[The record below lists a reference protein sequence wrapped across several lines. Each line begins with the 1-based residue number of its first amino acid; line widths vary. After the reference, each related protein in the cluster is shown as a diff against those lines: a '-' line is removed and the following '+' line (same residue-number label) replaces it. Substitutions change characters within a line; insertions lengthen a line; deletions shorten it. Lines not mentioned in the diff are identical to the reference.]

1 MNAESPMTTGRDD
14 DRLREALAAR
24 EAELER
30 LRQELDETNRGV
42 VALYAE
48 LDERAEEL
56 RRASDSKSRFLSNVS
71 HELRTPIASVINL
84 GRLLLEEPLG
94 TPLGPEHHRQLG
106 YIVRAGE
113 SLLSMVTELLDLARI
128 EAGKISVTPTPVL
141 VADVMSSLRGM
152 IRPLATRPE
161 VVLEIEDCDP
171 SLVIETDE
179 GRLSQILRTLL
190 TNAVKFTERGEV
202 RATASLD
209 DRGWVH
215 FAVSDTGI
223 GIAPQDQERIFQE
236 FEQVA
241 GPLQRRARG
250 IGLGLPLSRQLARL
264 LGGDLSLESARGM
277 GSRFT
282 LRLPPTPPAAPAAP
296 TAAAR
301 PAASR

>member
-1 MNAESPMTTGRDD
+1 MTGDTEVVGEDA
-14 DRLREALAAR
+14 LREQLAAR

-30 LRQELDETNRGV
+30 LRQELAETNRGV

-48 LDERAEEL
+48 LDERAADL

-94 TPLGPEHHRQLG
+94 TPLDAEHQKQLG
-106 YIVRAGE
+106 FIVRAGE

-128 EAGKISVTPTPVL
+128 EAGKIAVNPGPVV
-141 VADVMSSLRGM
+141 VADVMTSLRGL
-152 IRPLATRPE
+152 IRPLMTRPE
-161 VVLEIEDCDP
+161 VTLVIEDADP
-171 SLVIETDE
+171 SLGIETDE
-179 GRLSQILRTLL
+179 GRLSQILRNLL

-202 RATASLD
+202 RASVAPEAD
-209 DRGWVH
+209 GWTR
-215 FAVSDTGI
+215 FTVSDTGI
-223 GIAPQDQERIFQE
+223 GIAAEDQERIFVE

-264 LGGDLSLESARGM
+264 LGGELTLESTPGH
-277 GSRFT
+277 GSTFT
-282 LRLPPTPPAAPAAP
+282 LRLPPHAPS
-296 TAAAR
+296 
-301 PAASR
+301 ASR

>member
-1 MNAESPMTTGRDD
+1 MSDPAVTTTDAKE
-14 DRLREALAAR
+14 RLREALAAR
-24 EAELER
+24 DAELER

-48 LDERAEEL
+48 LDAHAEEL

-84 GRLLLEEPLG
+84 GRSLLEEPLG
-94 TPLGPEHHRQLG
+94 TPLGTEHQRQLG

-128 EAGKISVTPTPVL
+128 EAGKITVTPGRVI

-152 IRPLATRPE
+152 IRPLATRPG
-161 VVLEIEDCDP
+161 VALVIEDCEP

-179 GRLSQILRTLL
+179 GRLSQILRNLL
-190 TNAVKFTERGEV
+190 TNAVKFTEHGEV
-202 RATASLD
+202 RANVARD
-209 DRGWVH
+209 ADGWLR
-215 FAVSDTGI
+215 FAVVDTGI
-223 GIAPQDQERIFQE
+223 GIAPEDQERIFQE

-241 GPLQRRARG
+241 GPLQRPARG

-264 LGGDLSLESARGM
+264 LGGELSLESAVGR

-282 LRLPPTPPAAPAAP
+282 LRLPPTPPAPA
-296 TAAAR
+296 R
-301 PAASR
+301 